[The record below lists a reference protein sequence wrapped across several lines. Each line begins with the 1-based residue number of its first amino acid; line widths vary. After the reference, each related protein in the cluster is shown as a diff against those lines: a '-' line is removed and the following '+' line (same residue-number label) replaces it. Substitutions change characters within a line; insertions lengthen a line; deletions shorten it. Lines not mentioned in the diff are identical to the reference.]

1 MSREENLHRW
11 LALGLL
17 LGIVLLLAAVVVAP
31 LISAAND
38 CREQAEELRF
48 RLQRARQIV
57 ARKQSVAENLEKL
70 KRQQQALGFLSSR
83 DTVALAS
90 ADLQQFVKNAIAD
103 AGGQLNSTQ
112 VLPVTELDGLQ
123 KIAVKVRM
131 KGSIEVLR
139 HVLHEIETSVP
150 LMRVEQLD
158 IRPVRGRRNRKT
170 RRLEPTNELNINF
183 QVVTFMR
190 AQAL

>member
-38 CREQAEELRF
+38 YREQAEELRF

-70 KRQQQALGFLSSR
+70 KRQQQTLGFLSSR
-83 DTVALAS
+83 GTVALAS

>member
-38 CREQAEELRF
+38 YREQAEELRF

>member
-1 MSREENLHRW
+1 MSREEKMHRW
-11 LALGLL
+11 LALVLL
-17 LGIVLLLAAVVVAP
+17 LGIVLLLAAVIVVP

-38 CREQAEELRF
+38 YREQTEELRF

-57 ARKQSVAENLEKL
+57 ARKQSVAGNLEKL
-70 KRQQQALGFLSSR
+70 KRQQQMLGFLSSR
-83 DTVALAS
+83 GTVALAS

-150 LMRVEQLD
+150 LMLVEQLD

>member
-1 MSREENLHRW
+1 MSREENQHRW

-17 LGIVLLLAAVVVAP
+17 LGIVLLLATVVVAP

-38 CREQAEELRF
+38 YREQAEELRF

>member
-17 LGIVLLLAAVVVAP
+17 LGIVVLLAAVVVAP
-31 LISAAND
+31 LISTAND
-38 CREQAEELRF
+38 YREQAEELRF

>member
-38 CREQAEELRF
+38 YREQAEELRF

-57 ARKQSVAENLEKL
+57 ARKQSVVENLEKL
-70 KRQQQALGFLSSR
+70 KRQQQTLGFLSSR